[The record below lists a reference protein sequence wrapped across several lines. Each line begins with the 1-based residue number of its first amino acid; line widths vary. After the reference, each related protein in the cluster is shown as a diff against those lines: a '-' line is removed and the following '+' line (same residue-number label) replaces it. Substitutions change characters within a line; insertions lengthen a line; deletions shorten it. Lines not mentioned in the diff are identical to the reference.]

1 MLTIRLSRG
10 GRVHRPVYTI
20 VAADS
25 RRAATG
31 KFLEKLGRYE
41 PQNEK
46 GKTLVDVKA
55 DRITHWVSQGAQL
68 SDTVKSLLKR
78 NEITLG

>member
-1 MLTIRLSRG
+1 MLSIRLSRG

-25 RRAATG
+25 RRSVTG
-31 KFLEKLGRYE
+31 KFLEKLGQYQ
-41 PQNEK
+41 PQKEA
-46 GKTLVDVKA
+46 GKTLLDVNA
-55 DRITHWVSQGAQL
+55 ERISYWISEGAQL

-78 NEITLG
+78 NKITLT

>member
-1 MLTIRLSRG
+1 MLSIRLSRG

-25 RRAATG
+25 RRSATG

-41 PQNEK
+41 PQNEE
-46 GKTLVDVKA
+46 GATLIDVKA
-55 DRITHWVSQGAQL
+55 DRIQHWVSNGAQL

-78 NEITLG
+78 NKITLG

>member
-1 MLTIRLSRG
+1 MLSIRLSRG

-25 RRAATG
+25 RRSATG

-41 PQNEK
+41 PQNEE
-46 GKTLVDVKA
+46 GSTLIDVKA
-55 DRITHWVSQGAQL
+55 DRIQHWVSNGAQL

-78 NEITLG
+78 NKITLG